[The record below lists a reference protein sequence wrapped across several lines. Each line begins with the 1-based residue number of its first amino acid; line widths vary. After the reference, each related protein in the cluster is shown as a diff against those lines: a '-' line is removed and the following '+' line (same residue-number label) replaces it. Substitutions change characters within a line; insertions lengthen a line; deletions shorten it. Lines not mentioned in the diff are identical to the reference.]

1 MIRCRSGKEVA
12 AVKEERRKR
21 MGELVATRRTM
32 TMEELCAY
40 FDVSMNTVRS
50 DVVYLVQ
57 TGAVEKIYGGVRAK
71 DQKQAPLFAS
81 RAQLR
86 TDQKKAIA
94 LRAEALIEDGDILFL
109 DAGTTTMHLIDC
121 LSPWK
126 KVTVVTA
133 SLQVIRKAVAMEN
146 VQLIVLPGAYNRR
159 TNSLC
164 DVGTLEY
171 LARYQFTKAFMGVSG
186 VSEDGKL
193 NVSTYLEFEIKRT
206 ALSRSQE
213 KYLLADSG
221 KFGGTGLMSYGELS
235 DMTALITDSDC
246 PADVRDYCGERK
258 LPVIYAK

>member
-1 MIRCRSGKEVA
+1 M
-12 AVKEERRKR
+12 KEERRKR
-21 MGELVATRRTM
+21 MGELVATRRTV

-50 DVVYLVQ
+50 DVAYLVQ
-57 TGAVEKIYGGVRAK
+57 TGAAEKIYGGVRAK

-94 LRAEALIEDGDILFL
+94 LRAEALVEDGDILFL

-133 SLQVIRKAVAMEN
+133 SLEVVRRAVVMEN

-186 VSEDGKL
+186 VSEEGQL

-213 KYLLADSG
+213 KYLLADAR
-221 KFGGTGLMSYGELS
+221 KFGGTGLMSYGALS
-235 DMTALITDSDC
+235 DMTALITDWNC
-246 PADVRDYCGERK
+246 PPSVRYYCAEK
-258 LPVIYAK
+258 QIPLLLAK

>member
-1 MIRCRSGKEVA
+1 M
-12 AVKEERRKR
+12 KEERRKR

-40 FDVSMNTVRS
+40 FDVSMNTIRA

-57 TGAVEKIYGGVRAK
+57 TGAVEKIYGGVRARNP
-71 DQKQAPLFAS
+71 KQVPLFAS
-81 RAQLR
+81 RAQLH

-94 LRAEALIEDGDILFL
+94 HRAEKLIGDGDILFL

-133 SLQVIRKAVAMEN
+133 SLEVIRRAVTMEN

-171 LARYQFTKAFMGVSG
+171 LTRYQFTKAFMGVSG
-186 VSEDGKL
+186 VSEDGQL

-246 PADVRDYCGERK
+246 PAAVRDYCAEK
-258 LPVIYAK
+258 QLPVIYAK

>member
-1 MIRCRSGKEVA
+1 MIGCRSWKEVA

-21 MGELVATRRTM
+21 MGELVATRRTV
-32 TMEELCAY
+32 TMEELCGH
-40 FDVSMNTVRS
+40 FGVSMNTVRA
-50 DVVYLVQ
+50 DVAYLVR
-57 TGAVEKIYGGVRAK
+57 TGAAEKIYGGVRVK
-71 DQKQAPLFAS
+71 EEKQAPLFAS
-81 RAQLR
+81 RAQLH

-94 LRAEALIEDGDILFL
+94 LRAAALVEDGDILFL
-109 DAGTTTMHLIDC
+109 DAGTTTMHLIDF
-121 LSPWK
+121 LSPGK

-133 SLQVIRKAVAMEN
+133 SLQVIRKAAAMEN

-171 LARYQFTKAFMGVSG
+171 LTRYQFTKAFMGVSG

-246 PADVRDYCGERK
+246 PANIRDYCGEK
-258 LPVIYAK
+258 QLPIIYAK